1 MNLLPIATRR
11 GDSLLLFLFKSRS
24 PCLVFLGKSG
34 APTAPGAHFWRVLPS
49 TAVCPK
55 LAWSEA
61 LRACC
66 GLNTCKCHPATEC
79 KLSAH
84 HSLWKSC
91 CGFTG
96 HLPLF
101 EFPPGSSRYL
111 RFLTC
116 AAVRQFCFLTPHLCC
131 THAVS
136 LEFVSYSTCRPQS
149 SPHWPGWVQSP
160 ILMQSLGTTVV
171 MAPLLQHRQHG
182 IWFYI
187 LFLLS
192 AVLCYGDGQLLKV
205 KNCIPWGRCCIASK
219 VATCDAGIPYWHW
232 FMS

>member
-1 MNLLPIATRR
+1 MFGFSGKIGSSNSTWC
-11 GDSLLLFLFKSRS
+11 SFLEGTSFHSCVPKA
-24 PCLVFLGKSG
+24 CLK
-34 APTAPGAHFWRVLPS
+34 W
-49 TAVCPK
+49 
-55 LAWSEA
+55 EA

-131 THAVS
+131 THATS

-182 IWFYI
+182 I
-187 LFLLS
+187 
-192 AVLCYGDGQLLKV
+192 
-205 KNCIPWGRCCIASK
+205 
-219 VATCDAGIPYWHW
+219 
-232 FMS
+232 